1 MTEFVKRQDVY
12 NSFVANGVTE
22 TQHND
27 HFDIANPNFDIQDIA
42 GSLSKMCRWAGHCSE
57 FYSVA
62 EHSLMV
68 HDLME
73 GFGLGDPLEGLLH
86 DATEAYFSD
95 IISPYKPLLPDWR
108 KIDRALDSKMRAF
121 FRLPETKSPGCSK
134 ADGLA
139 LYIEAYHLL
148 PSKGFGPAW
157 PKEEPLRN
165 EALTLIERGWV
176 PRFRTNNEVE
186 KDFLTNFDGETKLR
200 RSQRAV

>member
-1 MTEFVKRQDVY
+1 MIEPSLDRHIVK
-12 NSFVANGVTE
+12 AGLTE
-22 TQHND
+22 TQCFETFNILEPK
-27 HFDIANPNFDIQDIA
+27 FDIKDIA
-42 GSLSKMCRWAGHCSE
+42 SSLSKICRWGGHCSE

-86 DATEAYFSD
+86 DATEAYLSD
-95 IISPYKPLLPDWR
+95 VISPHKPLMPDW
-108 KIDRALDSKMRAF
+108 KVLDSGLETKVRQHF
-121 FRLPETKSPGCSK
+121 YLPERKTPGCTK